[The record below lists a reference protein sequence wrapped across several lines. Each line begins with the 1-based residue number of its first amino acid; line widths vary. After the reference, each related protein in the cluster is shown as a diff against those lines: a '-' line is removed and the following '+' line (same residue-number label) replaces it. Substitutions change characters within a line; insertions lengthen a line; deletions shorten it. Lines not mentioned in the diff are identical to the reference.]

1 MQDPGKGGAPNRR
14 VERVLK
20 RVPVVRRCTV
30 GLGRSPP
37 GGGGGTRFPEKGGS
51 VCLKAGRRGDAH
63 THGDSRR
70 TEGGRSILTAD
81 RRTKGSRKQRVHA
94 RSMQIEWKV
103 TGGWTSERA
112 ARGACK
118 RMCCTSMP
126 GADWLRSQ
134 RSPGAG
140 DSFRDGSAQRTQTAG
155 GSVGR
160 SVGRS
165 MVARGRGYGWC
176 AFDEQQKKKERKLRE
191 FCACRRCRGTDGPG
205 KWRLSVVMVVVERYS
220 TVAVGGRRGW
230 WDSDSSCEV
239 VGTYLTRWT
248 TGTHGGGGGGTRT
261 RRTNRTTVWK
271 ARRDSIRER
280 PGRRWRI
287 RR

>member
-51 VCLKAGRRGDAH
+51 VCLEAGRRGDAH

-160 SVGRS
+160 SVDR
-165 MVARGRGYGWC
+165 WW
-176 AFDEQQKKKERKLRE
+176 RE
-191 FCACRRCRGTDGPG
+191 VEGTDGAH
-205 KWRLSVVMVVVERYS
+205 S
-220 TVAVGGRRGW
+220 TSSKKKRKENFENFARAEDAEVRMGRESGG
-230 WDSDSSCEV
+230 C
-239 VGTYLTRWT
+239 RW
-248 TGTHGGGGGGTRT
+248 
-261 RRTNRTTVWK
+261 
-271 ARRDSIRER
+271 
-280 PGRRWRI
+280 
-287 RR
+287 